1 MIFQLPFTVLGSES
15 VSVSHKKE
23 AHGLI
28 LKKKMLNRRVCVCVC
43 KVKERGNMNAV
54 IYCQLLQEWESKSQ
68 IHLNCNNKHS
78 ISLEHLSIIG
88 SCHGFEYLR

>member
-28 LKKKMLNRRVCVCVC
+28 LKKKMLNRRVCVCA
-43 KVKERGNMNAV
+43 R
-54 IYCQLLQEWESKSQ
+54 
-68 IHLNCNNKHS
+68 
-78 ISLEHLSIIG
+78 
-88 SCHGFEYLR
+88 

>member
-28 LKKKMLNRRVCVCVC
+28 LKKKMLNRRVCVCVQG
-43 KVKERGNMNAV
+43 ERERKYGCCNLPSASTGVGEQKSNP
-54 IYCQLLQEWESKSQ
+54 LKLQ
-68 IHLNCNNKHS
+68 
-78 ISLEHLSIIG
+78 
-88 SCHGFEYLR
+88 

>member
-28 LKKKMLNRRVCVCVC
+28 LKKKMLNRRVCVCM
-43 KVKERGNMNAV
+43 VKERGNMDAV

-68 IHLNCNNKHS
+68 IHLNYNNKHS

>member
-43 KVKERGNMNAV
+43 AR
-54 IYCQLLQEWESKSQ
+54 
-68 IHLNCNNKHS
+68 
-78 ISLEHLSIIG
+78 
-88 SCHGFEYLR
+88 